1 MRRIIV
7 YILLAL
13 LALAA
18 ICALTGCSGI
28 RSNTYANSE
37 RYSAG
42 DAEFSDRIENIEV
55 DWPSGSVRVVSHP
68 ENTFLLSETAEEG
81 MPEELRVHWWLEGST
96 LHVKFAASGARQSLF
111 NSWRK
116 DLTLTVPESLP
127 LANVEIRAASAE
139 IEADGLTADA
149 LDVSTASGSIDVDCE
164 ADAIRLNSASGS
176 VRLNQRVE
184 AAEVSI
190 ETASGRIDAE
200 LGRVDAAQFESASG
214 RIRLTA
220 ASVDAL
226 SAKTA
231 SGDISCALDAVPSAC
246 KLRSTSGEVALGLPE
261 DAGFTASIRTTSGDF
276 ESDFPL
282 KKDGRGYTCGNGG
295 AEIEISTTSGDVS
308 IRQN

>member
-13 LALAA
+13 VALAA

-55 DWPSGSVRVVSHP
+55 DWPNGSVRVVSHP

-149 LDVSTASGSIDVDCE
+149 LDVTTA
-164 ADAIRLNSASGS
+164 
-176 VRLNQRVE
+176 
-184 AAEVSI
+184 
-190 ETASGRIDAE
+190 
-200 LGRVDAAQFESASG
+200 
-214 RIRLTA
+214 
-220 ASVDAL
+220 
-226 SAKTA
+226 
-231 SGDISCALDAVPSAC
+231 
-246 KLRSTSGEVALGLPE
+246 
-261 DAGFTASIRTTSGDF
+261 
-276 ESDFPL
+276 
-282 KKDGRGYTCGNGG
+282 
-295 AEIEISTTSGDVS
+295 
-308 IRQN
+308 